1 MTESSEKD
9 YFDTQKFIIEVEKR
23 PALYNKSILEYSDK
37 DLKEELWI
45 EVCEA
50 IVSNWRQGGE
60 DGRILMVV
68 FWYVM

>member
-50 IVSNWRQGGE
+50 IVSN
-60 DGRILMVV
+60 
-68 FWYVM
+68 